1 MLWWRVKS
9 KAAPAIFYQY
19 FHRGLGKISI
29 MSSGIRPVLMDRAET
44 KEKSVLLAVTCHLK
58 FNSCVTIER
67 KIQKSLLNWYCRS
80 HLCIF
85 RGQLWWSNVL
95 YHGLGKQP
103 GASHIFLLKL
113 LALHWWKFPS
123 FDKMWFSEFS
133 VISWLKKKL
142 KASPFLTWKITV
154 FIQGWTGITKYRRW
168 LQATIFISGC
178 IV

>member
-1 MLWWRVKS
+1 MRVKI

-29 MSSGIRPVLMDRAET
+29 LSSAIRLVLTGRKET
-44 KEKSVLLAVTCHLK
+44 KEKTVLLVVTCRSK

-67 KIQKSLLNWYCRS
+67 KIEKSLLNSYSSSPLW
-80 HLCIF
+80 IF
-85 RGQLWWSNVL
+85 MGQLWWSNVL
-95 YHGLGKQP
+95 YHAPGKQP

-123 FDKMWFSEFS
+123 FDKTWFSAFS
-133 VISWLKKKL
+133 VISWLKKEL
-142 KASPFLTWKITV
+142 NGSPFLTWKITV
-154 FIQGWTGITKYRRW
+154 FIQGWAGITKYRRW